1 MSYYNEATPDALL
14 YSEVN
19 KLDNVD
25 IVLDYSL
32 NQFEMA
38 NIVRDCVLR
47 DTISCFAEVIPYEIV
62 ITIFNETTYKWNDLF
77 VNKLLDV
84 LKSGVYGN
92 NLTVNEK
99 ILIKDYVDFKY
110 NNTIPPS
117 PLLTSLDEYIGAL

>member
-1 MSYYNEATPDALL
+1 MSYYDEVTSDALL

-19 KLDNVD
+19 KLKDVD

-38 NIVRDCVLR
+38 NVVRDCVLR
-47 DTISCFAEVIPYEIV
+47 DTISCFAEVIPYEII

-92 NLTVNEK
+92 NLTSNEK

-110 NNTIPPS
+110 NNTVEPS
-117 PLLTSLDEYIGAL
+117 PLLVSLDEYIGAL

>member
-1 MSYYNEATPDALL
+1 MSYYDEVTSDALL

-19 KLDNVD
+19 KLKDVD

-38 NIVRDCVLR
+38 NVVRDCVLR
-47 DTISCFAEVIPYEIV
+47 DTISCFAEVIPYEII

-84 LKSGVYGN
+84 LKSGAYGN
-92 NLTVNEK
+92 NLTSNEK

-110 NNTIPPS
+110 NNTVEPS
-117 PLLTSLDEYIGAL
+117 PLLVSLDEYIGAL